1 MFSHVC
7 NVMFPVE
14 SLVKV
19 QPKIFD
25 CSCLW
30 DGVIPEV
37 ELRKVPFRSVKVT
50 CVDLFSLIFSL
61 HLRVR
66 LSMLSR

>member
-1 MFSHVC
+1 MFSHFC
-7 NVMFPVE
+7 DVMFPVE

-25 CSCLW
+25 CFCLW
-30 DGVIPEV
+30 GGVIPEV
-37 ELRKVPFRSVKVT
+37 ELGVVPFRSVKVT
-50 CVDLFSLIFSL
+50 CVGLFSLIFSL
-61 HLRVR
+61 HLRVH